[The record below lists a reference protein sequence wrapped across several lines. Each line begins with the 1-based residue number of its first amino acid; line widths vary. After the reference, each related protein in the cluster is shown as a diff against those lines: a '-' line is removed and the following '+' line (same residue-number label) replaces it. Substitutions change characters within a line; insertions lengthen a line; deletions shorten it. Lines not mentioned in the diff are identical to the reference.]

1 MQIKPQYVIT
11 SYLLRQTFIKK
22 KKNKKQKGT
31 NAGKDVVGKKRQNT
45 STLLVGI

>member
-11 SYLLRQTFIKK
+11 SYLLRQTFIK